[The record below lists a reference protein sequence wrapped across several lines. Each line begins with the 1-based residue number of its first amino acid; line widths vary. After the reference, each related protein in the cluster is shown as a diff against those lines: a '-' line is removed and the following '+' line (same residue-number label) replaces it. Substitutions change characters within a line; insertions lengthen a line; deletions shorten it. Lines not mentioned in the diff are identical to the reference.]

1 MAGVSG
7 SRQFFD
13 MNSRGGRKS
22 LRPGS
27 SSNIL
32 FDFSATFPP
41 LSSSI
46 RWHFS
51 FRVDLVYIIYRY
63 FVVLF
68 LGYSFWSIGTK
79 YVSGKFYM
87 STGIMLYYCICINTV
102 WRVTM
107 VASETGKKG
116 SPSLDTK
123 EVLMM
128 LVDRV
133 SQLNRKL
140 DSVVESS
147 GKMLNAQEEFL
158 ERFSNKS
165 FLEDFVQPAPD
176 MMTLLS
182 LPGALRKTM
191 MACYKLREASA
202 EDLSRETERLRAVES
217 ACANQ
222 LVRMGFLSK
231 RREGRKVHFY
241 VE

>member
-1 MAGVSG
+1 ML
-7 SRQFFD
+7 F
-13 MNSRGGRKS
+13 
-22 LRPGS
+22 LRYS
-27 SSNIL
+27 
-32 FDFSATFPP
+32 FR
-41 LSSSI
+41 SI
-46 RWHFS
+46 RLMCFWK
-51 FRVDLVYIIYRY
+51 
-63 FVVLF
+63 VL
-68 LGYSFWSIGTK
+68 
-79 YVSGKFYM
+79 YVLHEYM
-87 STGIMLYYCICINTV
+87 VYYCIYINTL
-102 WRVTM
+102 WRVRM
-107 VASETGKKG
+107 MASETGKKV
-116 SPSLDTK
+116 SPTLDTK

-128 LVDRV
+128 LVDKI

-182 LPGALRKTM
+182 LPGALRKTV
-191 MACYKLREASA
+191 MACYKLREATA

-231 RREGRKVHFY
+231 RRDGRKVYFY

>member
-1 MAGVSG
+1 M
-7 SRQFFD
+7 
-13 MNSRGGRKS
+13 
-22 LRPGS
+22 
-27 SSNIL
+27 
-32 FDFSATFPP
+32 
-41 LSSSI
+41 
-46 RWHFS
+46 
-51 FRVDLVYIIYRY
+51 
-63 FVVLF
+63 LF
-68 LGYSFWSIGTK
+68 LGYSFLVDRDKICFWK
-79 YVSGKFYM
+79 V
-87 STGIMLYYCICINTV
+87 LYALQEHMVYCCICINTV

-107 VASETGKKG
+107 MASETGKKG
-116 SPSLDTK
+116 SPTLDTK

-182 LPGALRKTM
+182 LPGALRKTV

-231 RREGRKVHFY
+231 RRDGRKVYFY